1 MCVRMLPRAGQ
12 TAVFVRDKT
21 QKIYLIATIKPRG
34 PGVTWYMYIMPQII
48 CKMLFFRTICEIIY
62 LVLSEEF
69 FCILFKVNKKNENV

>member
-34 PGVTWYMYIMPQII
+34 PGVTWYMYIMPQINRSDAK
-48 CKMLFFRTICEIIY
+48 CGFFGRF
-62 LVLSEEF
+62 V
-69 FCILFKVNKKNENV
+69 K